1 MKIPNSNQPKDL
13 YHQMDSFQWNQPWM
27 ILRRPG
33 TALALVLLLFS
44 DLPAQAKDSA
54 AKKTNIR
61 GSDQQQQA
69 SAPASSLPNVIG
81 CDWGPINR
89 QSDKLDLTVLK
100 QAGMET
106 VVLGVNFGWHGAMR
120 KYLPQK
126 IAGQPYPIRTF
137 WNGRDSYDRESV
149 SEVLNLVKQ
158 QHPTARI
165 IFWLQVDTYPEWITE
180 NPDEALRNDRGEP
193 FVVNFHFQRAGND
206 PDPKKREVLAWSFYS
221 QKLREDM
228 RPAIREF
235 IKTVERSPGGDQV
248 VGYLIGGV
256 QDAQFYLWE
265 GPNAAKAK
273 DARAW
278 SDYSKPAVQAWQ
290 KWLKKK
296 YGTTQAL
303 SAAWNQ
309 KIESF
314 DQAAPPPADSL
325 IGTPRFHDPETE
337 EQQRNWK
344 EFIADGR
351 VTLAEDIAR
360 MIRESASRPLLIGTS
375 SGDNGARAN
384 MTANVRLMNSKELD
398 FVNAPVRYNQRLA
411 PASPGGALAVFDSFR
426 LNNKPILFDL
436 DYRTWKNKNYES
448 RNVGPGYSVSARM
461 VGRTATPEELR
472 NAWLRE
478 AGRIVLGGHRVFL
491 DPVEGPETHQDPL
504 IQNEMSVLRNS
515 LVQARTDAGAPTG
528 AEVAVIYDERSTD
541 YLKGALGDLH
551 MTWSSS
557 QRSELDL
564 SGVPYGY
571 YYLEDFKSGKV
582 PAAKLYIFNNLL
594 EIDDSTAA
602 AIEKLK
608 ANNNV
613 LCFLQGTGFNLQ
625 KKDAARLSK
634 IIGMDVVPGA
644 VAQSSIP
651 SAPTEPLLTGQP
663 APSFVL
669 PDEWTAF
676 GPFPANSPET
686 PVPADIP
693 AQMEAGGTGK
703 AASQIQRKQ
712 GMLDFSP
719 LGQAGAEEVVWAF
732 TRIESPEDREVLI
745 GAGADW
751 WMTWYLN
758 GEKLLDTAGFG
769 NEFPGVSS
777 DNFVFPLRLKKGV
790 NILAVRVKG
799 GARTLRLAAES
810 REEIDQAILRG
821 ETEGLKLDPQ
831 LGLVVQDPKARRLA
845 NYPGT
850 DLCGFAERRHDGWTS
865 IFAGTH
871 SLRRSTIAALA
882 ELAKAWRIAPIQY
895 AVAANGKFL
904 MVHPQLSGNVLISLK
919 EPAALSEVN
928 GALPSQAYAKDHLLD
943 LKAYQTYLFALGDKE
958 TLPGSTPGNAAPM
971 KPGTLVQFDFT
982 IDPANKPDPKDLRP
996 LVKFPAGESSGL
1008 LTGQGIADSHLGVS
1022 GNGVPPQSLFLNA
1035 AALGAATEEK
1045 AVSNDAWFGFK
1056 VAPFAGKTVS
1066 LQRLELQVERSNGNS
1081 PKQYAVYAEVEGRS
1095 ERVGGGELR
1104 DRSGNT
1110 NEEFDSYSVDLSPV
1124 TLLQKLAAPVTFR
1137 VYLFGATD
1145 NPQAPGNVRIDNIV
1159 LSGKNAEK
1167 GGK

>member
-1 MKIPNSNQPKDL
+1 MNINRSNIPP
-13 YHQMDSFQWNQPWM
+13 FC
-27 ILRRPG
+27 
-33 TALALVLLLFS
+33 ALAVTVVSCFVTGCS
-44 DLPAQAKDSA
+44 PQGDTAKNHEPTAEKKA
-54 AKKTNIR
+54 A
-61 GSDQQQQA
+61 
-69 SAPASSLPNVIG
+69 APSQSPILPNVVG
-81 CDWGPINR
+81 CDWGAINLPKER
-89 QSDKLDLTVLK
+89 LDLTLLK

-126 IAGQPYPIRTF
+126 IAGHPYPIRTF
-137 WNGRDSYDRESV
+137 WNGRDSYDRDSV
-149 SEVLNLVKQ
+149 REVLNLVKQ

-165 IFWLQVDTYPEWITE
+165 IVWLQLDTYPEWITE

-228 RPAIREF
+228 GLAIKEF
-235 IKTVERSPGGDQV
+235 VKTVESSPGGDQV
-248 VGYLIGGV
+248 AGYLIGGA

-290 KWLKKK
+290 AWLKKK
-296 YGTTQAL
+296 YGTPEAL

-309 KIESF
+309 KIASF

-325 IGTPRFHDPETE
+325 VGSPRFHDPETE

-360 MIRESASRPLLIGTS
+360 MIRQSATRPLLIGTS

-398 FVNAPVRYNQRLA
+398 FVNGPVRYHQRLA

-436 DYRTWKNKNYES
+436 DYRTWKNKNYED
-448 RNVGPGYSVSARM
+448 RNVGPGYNVSARM
-461 VGRTATPEELR
+461 VGRTSTPEELR
-472 NAWLRE
+472 SAWLRE
-478 AGRIVLGGHRVFL
+478 TGRIVLGGHSVFV

-504 IQNEMSVLRNS
+504 IQHEMSVLRNS
-515 LVQARTDAGAPTG
+515 LEQARTTAGAPTG

-551 MTWSSS
+551 MVWSSG

-571 YYLEDFKSGKV
+571 YYLEDFKAGKV

-594 EIDDSTAA
+594 EIDDATAA

-625 KKDAARLSK
+625 KKDAARLSQ
-634 IIGMDVVPGA
+634 IIGMDVVPAA
-644 VAQSSIP
+644 VAQSSNP
-651 SAPTEPLLTGQP
+651 TASTEPLLSGKP
-663 APSFVL
+663 APSFAL
-669 PDEWTAF
+669 PTEWTAF
-676 GPFPANSPET
+676 GPFPANSTET
-686 PVPADIP
+686 PAPSELP
-693 AQMEAGGTGK
+693 AQMEIGGTTQP
-703 AASQIQRKQ
+703 AAPIQRK
-712 GMLDFSP
+712 GCMLNFSP
-719 LGQAGAEEVVWAF
+719 LGKLGAEEVVWAF
-732 TRIESPEDREVLI
+732 TRIESPEEREVLI

-769 NEFPGVSS
+769 NEFPNIAS
-777 DNFVFPLRLKKGV
+777 DNFIFPLKLKKGA
-790 NILAVRVKG
+790 NLLAVRVKG
-799 GARTLRLAAES
+799 GSRGLRLAVES
-810 REEIDQAILRG
+810 QDEIDQGILRS
-821 ETEGLKLDPQ
+821 ESEGLKLDPQ
-831 LGLVVQDPKARRLA
+831 LGLVVQDPQARRLA
-845 NYPGT
+845 NYPGSN
-850 DLCGFAERRHDGWTS
+850 LCGFAERQHEGWTS
-865 IFAGTH
+865 VFAGTH

-882 ELAKAWRIAPIQY
+882 ERAAAWRIAPIQY
-895 AVAANGKFL
+895 AVAANEKFL

-919 EPAALSEVN
+919 TPAALSEVN
-928 GALPSQAYAKDHLLD
+928 GALPSQPFAKEHMLD
-943 LKAYQTYLFALGDKE
+943 LEAYKTYLFALGDKE
-958 TLPGSTPGNAAPM
+958 TLSGSTPGNAAPI
-971 KPGTLVQFDFT
+971 KPGTLVQLDFT
-982 IDPANKPDPKDLRP
+982 TDPANKPMPKDLKP
-996 LVKFPAGESSGL
+996 VVKLPAGQASAL
-1008 LTGQGIADSHLGVS
+1008 LTGSGVDDSDLDIS
-1022 GNGVPPQSLFLNA
+1022 GNGLPPHSLFLNA
-1035 AALGAATEEK
+1035 KVFGAGTEEQMVEK
-1045 AVSNDAWFGFK
+1045 GAWFGFK
-1056 VAPFAGKTVS
+1056 VSPFAGKTIA
-1066 LQRLELQVERSNGNS
+1066 LERLEFMAQRCSANS
-1081 PKQYAVYAEVEGRS
+1081 PKKFAVYAEVDGRT
-1095 ERVGGGELR
+1095 ERVGGGDLQNR
-1104 DRSGNT
+1104 AGNT
-1110 NEEFDSYSVDLSPV
+1110 NEEFDSYSVDLSPAAS
-1124 TLLQKLAAPVTFR
+1124 LQKLARPVTFQI
-1137 VYLFGATD
+1137 YLSGATD
-1145 NPQAPGNVRIDNIV
+1145 SPEAPGNVRIDNIV
-1159 LSGKNAEK
+1159 LSGKK
-1167 GGK
+1167 R

>member
-1 MKIPNSNQPKDL
+1 MIPHRQLVIS
-13 YHQMDSFQWNQPWM
+13 
-27 ILRRPG
+27 
-33 TALALVLLLFS
+33 ALALLAIGCSRQS
-44 DLPAQAKDSA
+44 DTEKSPEPTAEKKA
-54 AKKTNIR
+54 A
-61 GSDQQQQA
+61 
-69 SAPASSLPNVIG
+69 APSQSPILPNVVG
-81 CDWGPINR
+81 CDWGTINR
-89 QSDKLDLTVLK
+89 PTDKLDLTVLK

-106 VVLGVNFGWHGAMR
+106 VVLGMSFGWHGAMR

-126 IAGQPYPIRTF
+126 ISGEPYPIRTF

-149 SEVLNLVKQ
+149 REVLNLVKQ

-165 IFWLQVDTYPEWITE
+165 IFWFQVDTYPEWITE

-193 FVVNFHFQRAGND
+193 FVVNFHFQRVGND

-221 QKLREDM
+221 QKLREDL
-228 RPAIREF
+228 RLAIKEF
-235 IKTVERSPGGDQV
+235 VKTVESSPGGDQV
-248 VGYLIGGV
+248 AGYLIGGA

-290 KWLKKK
+290 AWLKKK
-296 YGTTQAL
+296 YGTPEAL

-309 KIESF
+309 KIASF

-325 IGTPRFHDPETE
+325 VGSPRFHDPETE

-360 MIRESASRPLLIGTS
+360 MIRESATRPLLIGTS

-398 FVNAPVRYNQRLA
+398 FVNGPVRYHQRLA

-436 DYRTWKNKNYES
+436 DYRTWKNKNYEN
-448 RNVGPGYSVSARM
+448 RKVGPGYNVSARM

-472 NAWLRE
+472 SAWLRE
-478 AGRIVLGGHRVFL
+478 TGRIVLGGHSVFV

-504 IQNEMSVLRNS
+504 IQHEMSVLRNS
-515 LVQARTDAGAPTG
+515 LEQARTAAGAPTG

-551 MTWSSS
+551 MTWSSG

-571 YYLEDFKSGKV
+571 YYLEDFKAGKV

-594 EIDDSTAA
+594 EIDDATAA

-625 KKDAARLSK
+625 KKDAARLSQ
-634 IIGMDVVPGA
+634 IIGMEVVPAA
-644 VAQSSIP
+644 VVQSP
-651 SAPTEPLLTGQP
+651 SASVSTEPLLSGKP
-663 APSFVL
+663 APSFAL
-669 PDEWTAF
+669 PTEWTAF
-676 GPFPANSPET
+676 GPFPANSTET
-686 PVPADIP
+686 PAPSELP
-693 AQMEAGGTGK
+693 AQMEIGGTTK
-703 AASQIQRKQ
+703 PAAPIQRK
-712 GMLDFSP
+712 GCMLNFSP
-719 LGQAGAEEVVWAF
+719 LGKLGAEEVVWAF
-732 TRIESPEDREVLI
+732 TRIESPEEREVLI

-769 NEFPGVSS
+769 NEFPNIAS
-777 DNFVFPLRLKKGV
+777 DNFIFPLKLKKGA
-790 NILAVRVKG
+790 NLLAVRVKG
-799 GARTLRLAAES
+799 GSRGLRLAVES
-810 REEIDQAILRG
+810 QDEIEQGILRS
-821 ETEGLKLDPQ
+821 ESEGLKLDPQ

-845 NYPGT
+845 NYPGSN
-850 DLCGFAERRHDGWTS
+850 LCGFAERQHEGWTS
-865 IFAGTH
+865 VFAGTH

-882 ELAKAWRIAPIQY
+882 ERAAAWRIAPIQY
-895 AVAANGKFL
+895 AVAANEKFL

-919 EPAALSEVN
+919 NPAALSEVN
-928 GALPSQAYAKDHLLD
+928 GALPSQPFAKEHMLD
-943 LKAYQTYLFALGDKE
+943 LEAYKTYLFALGDKE
-958 TLPGSTPGNAAPM
+958 TLSGSTPGNAAPI
-971 KPGTLVQFDFT
+971 KPGTLVQLDFT
-982 IDPANKPDPKDLRP
+982 TDPTNKPMPKDLKP
-996 LVKFPAGESSGL
+996 VVKLPAGQASAL
-1008 LTGQGIADSHLGVS
+1008 LTGSGIDDSDLDLS
-1022 GNGVPPQSLFLNA
+1022 GNGVPPHSLFINA
-1035 AALGAATEEK
+1035 KAFGAGTEEQM
-1045 AVSNDAWFGFK
+1045 VERGAWFGFK
-1056 VAPFAGKTVS
+1056 VSPFAGKTIA
-1066 LQRLELQVERSNGNS
+1066 LERLEFMVQRCSANS
-1081 PKQYAVYAEVEGRS
+1081 PKQFAVYAEVDGRT
-1095 ERVGGGELR
+1095 ERVGGGDLR
-1104 DRSGNT
+1104 NRTGNT
-1110 NEEFDSYSVDLSPV
+1110 NEEFDSYSIDLRQAA
-1124 TLLQKLAAPVTFR
+1124 LLQKLTRPVTFQI
-1137 VYLFGATD
+1137 YLLGATD
-1145 NPQAPGNVRIDNIV
+1145 SPEAPGNVRIDNIV
-1159 LSGKNAEK
+1159 LSGKNAENSDK
-1167 GGK
+1167 

>member
-1 MKIPNSNQPKDL
+1 
-13 YHQMDSFQWNQPWM
+13 M
-27 ILRRPG
+27 IKLPPRSATLCVLG
-33 TALALVLLLFS
+33 ALAVLAMGTQAVADS
-44 DLPAQAKDSA
+44 DRPVKSPTRSEALPS
-54 AKKTNIR
+54 
-61 GSDQQQQA
+61 
-69 SAPASSLPNVIG
+69 VIG
-81 CDWGPINR
+81 CDWGTIQNPKE
-89 QSDKLDLTVLK
+89 KLDLTVLK

-106 VVLGVNFGWHGAMR
+106 VLLGMNFGWHGGMR
-120 KYLPQK
+120 RFLPQK

-137 WNGRDSYDRESV
+137 WNGHDSYDRDSV
-149 SEVLNLVKQ
+149 REILNLVKQ

-193 FVVNFHFQRAGND
+193 FVVSFHFQRVGND

-221 QKLREDM
+221 EKLRDDL

-235 IKTVERSPGGDQV
+235 IKTVESSPGGDQV
-248 VGYLIGGV
+248 DGYLIGGV

-296 YGTTQAL
+296 YGTPQAL

-360 MIRESASRPLLIGTS
+360 MIHQSASRPVLVGTS

-384 MTANVRLMNSKELD
+384 MTANVRLMHSKELD
-398 FVNAPVRYNQRLA
+398 FVNGPVRYNQRLS

-436 DYRTWKNKNYES
+436 DYRTWKNKNYEN
-448 RNVGPGYSVSARM
+448 RKVGPGYNVNARM
-461 VGRTATPEELR
+461 VGRAATPEELR
-472 NAWLRE
+472 SAWLRE
-478 AGRIVLGGHRVFL
+478 TGRVVLGGHSVFV

-504 IQNEMSVLRNS
+504 ILHEMSLLRNS
-515 LVQARTDAGAPTG
+515 FAGARTAAGAATG

-551 MTWSSS
+551 MTWSSG

-571 YYLEDFKSGKV
+571 YYLEDLKAGNV
-582 PAAKLYIFNNLL
+582 PPAKLYIFNNLL
-594 EIDDSTAA
+594 EIDDATAA

-608 ANNNV
+608 ANGNV

-625 KKDAARLSK
+625 KKDAARLSR
-634 IIGMDVVPGA
+634 IIGMEVVPAG
-644 VAQSSIP
+644 VARSSSA
-651 SAPTEPLLTGQP
+651 SAPTEPLLAGKP

-669 PDEWTAF
+669 PSDWTAF
-676 GPFPANSPET
+676 GPFPANSADN
-686 PVPADIP
+686 PAPSDIP
-693 AQMEAGGTGK
+693 AQMEIGGMTK
-703 AASQIQRKQ
+703 AAAPIRRNQ

-719 LGQAGAEEVVWAF
+719 LGKLASEEVVWAF
-732 TRIESPEDREVLI
+732 TRIESPQECEVLI

-777 DNFVFPLRLKKGV
+777 DNFVFPLRLKKGG

-799 GARTLRLAAES
+799 GGRGLRLAAES

-845 NYPGT
+845 NYSGT

-882 ELAKAWRIAPIQY
+882 ELASAWRIAPIQY

-943 LKAYQTYLFALGDKE
+943 LKAYQTYLFSLGDKE
-958 TLPGSTPGNAAPM
+958 TLPGSTPGNATVI
-971 KPGTLVQFDFT
+971 KPGTLVQFEFMA
-982 IDPANKPDPKDLRP
+982 DPATKPNPKDLRP
-996 LVKFPAGESSGL
+996 LVKFPAGESSKL
-1008 LTGQGIADSHLGVS
+1008 LTGPGIADAHLGIS

-1035 AALGAATEEK
+1035 APLVADSEETAVRNGAWLG
-1045 AVSNDAWFGFK
+1045 FQ
-1056 VAPFAGKTVS
+1056 VAPSAGKTIS
-1066 LQRLELQVERSNGNS
+1066 LQRLEFQVERSNGNS
-1081 PKQYAVYAEVEGRS
+1081 PKQYSVYAEVGGRS

-1104 DRSGNT
+1104 NRSGNT
-1110 NEEFDSYSVDLSPV
+1110 NEEFDGYSVDLSPF
-1124 TLLQKLAAPVTFR
+1124 TPLQKLTAPVTFK
-1137 VYLFGATD
+1137 VYLFGATE
-1145 NPQAPGNVRIDNIV
+1145 NQQTPGNVRIDNIV
-1159 LSGKNAEK
+1159 LIGKNAEN
-1167 GGK
+1167 